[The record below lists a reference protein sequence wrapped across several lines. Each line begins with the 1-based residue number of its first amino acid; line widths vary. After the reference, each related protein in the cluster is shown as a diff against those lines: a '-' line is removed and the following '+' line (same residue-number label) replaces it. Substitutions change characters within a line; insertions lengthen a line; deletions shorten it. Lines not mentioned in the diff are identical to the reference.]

1 MNLSRDDIK
10 TMLVAGLIA
19 LAIVIGAAAMAHA
32 DEPKLPPGITCA
44 DVRTKVAEY
53 GETVA
58 YAWARLQGYS
68 RAQIKEA
75 RKCLR

>member
-1 MNLSRDDIK
+1 MNRDDVK
-10 TMLVAGLIA
+10 ACLYAGLIA
-19 LAIVIGAAAMAHA
+19 LLLILTAAAFA

-44 DVRTKVAEY
+44 DVRAQVAQHGEY
-53 GETVA
+53 VA

-68 RAQIKEA
+68 QAQIREA